1 MPNVLKTTPQSV
13 LIAILDTNSVEI
25 NKLAVTKALI
35 NASHALILTSVKP
48 ATTTT
53 MKQNMVIAV
62 RRLSTITAEDVNTM
76 QMYVMIVFLASN

>member
-35 NASHALILTSVKP
+35 NASHALILTPVKL

-53 MKQNMVIAV
+53 TKQNTVIAV

-76 QMYVMIVFLASN
+76 QMYVMIVLLASN